1 MGKRDKND
9 LPLMSHLELE
19 LLELWTNFSII
30 ANCLPPPLPPYLSS
44 LPFPTQFNGVQVQEE
59 MLNVAFQ
66 VLRGDVLASRGQ
78 PYMLN
83 WLLEKLY

>member
-1 MGKRDKND
+1 MTYLAIFNTSVAIWQILYILFQSD
-9 LPLMSHLELE
+9 PLR
-19 LLELWTNFSII
+19 
-30 ANCLPPPLPPYLSS
+30 PPLST